1 MYFVEKVIVVIII
14 KNKKTRKQE
23 TRNVFLKQCNIFLV
37 FNILH
42 RYSAAWPCLTLSD
55 SACSNV
61 KQEYWGNQ
69 TLRVQE
75 QPFADVLQNKYCW
88 KFGKVAVLKVWS
100 SIKNIFQQRW
110 FFWEYYKIFQNRFF
124 HRAPPVTAL
133 RVSITNKDIFC
144 RQRKKLER
152 LYLAIF
158 RRLQGI
164 SFSFETKGE

>member
-1 MYFVEKVIVVIII
+1 MYFVEKVIVVLLI

-42 RYSAAWPCLTLSD
+42 RYSAAWPLAYWILYKKEDCNCMSD

-88 KFGKVAVLKVWS
+88 KFGKVAGLKVWS

-124 HRAPPVTAL
+124 HRAPPVTAFEGL
-133 RVSITNKDIFC
+133 YHK
-144 RQRKKLER
+144 QRH
-152 LYLAIF
+152 F
-158 RRLQGI
+158 LQ
-164 SFSFETKGE
+164 TKEKIGTALSCNF